1 MEDTFHEEGAMR
13 LAKYLA
19 NAGIAARRKCEE
31 LIAEGRVTV
40 DGAVVR
46 TPVCNVVPGKNVVCF
61 EGREVVLSQFLYY
74 ALNKPCGYTC
84 TVSDPHAEHVIY
96 ELLPENLQH
105 LNYVG
110 RLDRDTEG
118 LLILTNDGELVQG
131 ITHPSHEVEKRY
143 IADCRGYLSNDAG
156 MAMVDGL
163 YDDGEFLQAKHVREL
178 RSSENGTM
186 LEVILTEGRKREVRR
201 LCQAV
206 GLRVMRLARV
216 AVGNIALG
224 RLPSGEFRPLTAEE
238 LKGLRRLVF
247 GK

>member
-46 TPVCNVVPGKNVVCF
+46 TPVCNVVPGKSVVCF
-61 EGREVVLSQFLYY
+61 EGKEVVLSQFLYY

-143 IADCRGYLSNDAG
+143 IADCRGYLSNEAG

-178 RSSENGTM
+178 RSSDNGTM

>member
-46 TPVCNVVPGKNVVCF
+46 TPVCNVVPGKSVVCF

-84 TVSDPHAEHVIY
+84 TTSDPHAEHVIY
-96 ELLPENLQH
+96 ELLPENLRH

-143 IADCRGYLSNDAG
+143 IADCRGYLSNEAG

-224 RLPSGEFRPLTAEE
+224 KLPSGEFRPLTAEE